1 MSKLSKVEKCIQKG
15 KDEELAKLAQDKDLE
30 VRLAAIAG
38 LGKMSGKDTA
48 CNALISMMTDPGPK
62 IRAACAEAMGQLGDD
77 RADTHLRYHLEQEK
91 DPQAAQAMHSALSAL
106 HHR

>member
-1 MSKLSKVEKCIQKG
+1 MRSW
-15 KDEELAKLAQDKDLE
+15 AKLAQDKDLE

-48 CNALISMMTDPGPK
+48 CNALISMMTDPEPK

-77 RADTHLRYHLEQEK
+77 RAATPPRHPPEQEK

>member
-48 CNALISMMTDPGPK
+48 CNALSSMMTDPEPK